1 MLEAHNLSCIRDD
14 HALFAHLS
22 LTLSAGELLQVE
34 GANGAGKTSL
44 LRILAGLS
52 QPERGQVC
60 WQGQPIGRCRD
71 RYQSSL
77 LYLGHK
83 PGIKAGLTPLEN
95 LAFLHQVPEAAL
107 WQALACVG
115 LAGYEDLPAGQLSAG
130 QQRRVALARLWLSRA
145 SLWILDEPFTALD
158 QAGSTALLA
167 RLCAHAEGGGLLLLT
182 SHQPL
187 DLPAKR
193 LRRLALTRRLAA
205 C

>member
-1 MLEAHNLSCIRDD
+1 MLEAHDLSCIRDA
-14 HALFAHLS
+14 HALFVHLS

-71 RYQSSL
+71 HYQSDL
-77 LYLGHK
+77 LYIGHK
-83 PGIKAGLTPLEN
+83 PGIKAGLTALEN
-95 LAFLHQVPEAAL
+95 LAFYHQVPEAGL

-145 SLWILDEPFTALD
+145 ALWILDEPFTALD
-158 QAGSTALLA
+158 KAGSAALLA
-167 RLCAHAEGGGLLLLT
+167 RLRGHAEAGGLVLLT

-187 DLPAKR
+187 DLPAER
-193 LRRLALTRRLAA
+193 LRRLSLHHGKAA
-205 C
+205 